1 MLVKLLLLCNTI
13 ALAKLVEHS
22 DHHGHHDG
30 SVHSSKPRAPETSVH
45 PRRTPLSHQGGYWE
59 EAEGLREDSQDY
71 PSSVISSH
79 QEERE
84 DFEAASPQSRNGNWC
99 SFTQSRL
106 VTYIEAC
113 MKEKYIVN
121 SQQPCP
127 NGTPDCQKIMYR
139 TALKPVYQVKQK
151 VLKSLQWKCCPG
163 YVGKDCEQH
172 DPNFILV
179 PGTETEGREE
189 ELSNHMSTSVDSREM
204 FEVIQNHEALLDDLQ
219 SDIHQAVSNLGDLQ
233 RLFENN
239 GTSMVLEVNQSNSD
253 LQERLLQQVLFP
265 HVENF
270 LRKHFNPMW
279 ASFNRSL
286 QNLSN
291 IVRNLSRDVEA
302 NKKSIERFQENTV
315 PKKEFQELGTKFESK
330 VQENIVRADQVKRD
344 IENQLH
350 TQQASI
356 HYNLSM
362 MKADT
367 DTKLKKLHKIQQSHF
382 SALNNSI
389 ANMKQE
395 QNNLENKLEAL
406 EKNLT
411 ELSSHNGPK
420 DENSQL
426 SIRQISDIL
435 SGHAKQLKELYMESD
450 VAFENIE
457 VLEKWFKELKKN
469 ISKYRPEDFTTT
481 LTEKSIIMEEN
492 NAAMERQI
500 SEFNYTLS
508 NLQENYSDLLR
519 YMEECNCQ
527 RTSSDT
533 DVLEEDSKNIT
544 YSLEDTQSNL
554 KDAKHLESV
563 FRDLLRNEIEEL
575 SSAIPSIHLSLSL
588 RQEENRRLQSQVTA
602 FSEDI
607 GLMKKKDEEIHRHIK
622 YLNSS
627 FVSLLE
633 DAMRHEVAL
642 EALLKEEFM
651 DVLFEDDFST
661 LIPSV
666 FQLQESLRHISDKL
680 QEQNVTLESLRR
692 RLHLPE
698 RGQHTNH
705 DARTSSEHPKEETQT
720 SPTLDEVS
728 SQRSVIEHM
737 EPNYEAA
744 KDDSLDSSAYNDI
757 MTLKNDIK
765 HLSLAIKS
773 HESRSDTNL
782 CCNHT
787 IASVIEPLNTSVGIL
802 SADLA
807 TIKQHLDEHLLI
819 FKKLFGNHEELVA
832 SKISLDVT
840 KIQSML
846 NRKERKQQKGQD
858 KQRDKKRHEKHR
870 ENMQISG
877 RNTVQTERLEK
888 GMFFS
893 FTCSCADSLVAFHVG
908 FSEGKNKEKTV
919 RFNETYFNYGN
930 SYFPEHGH
938 FKAPHKGV
946 YLFVISVEFSSGPA
960 LGQLSFSRGYK
971 RTLSSSQRKTPHGNT
986 MTTFAMA
993 EMEKGETVSFELLQG
1008 SVVKRSPPGTTMGGF
1023 LISKT

>member
-1 MLVKLLLLCNTI
+1 MLVKLLLVCSTVG
-13 ALAKLVEHS
+13 LAKLVEHT
-22 DHHGHHDG
+22 DHHGHRDG
-30 SVHSSKPRAPETSVH
+30 SVHSLKPRAHETSAH
-45 PRRTPLSHQGGYWE
+45 PQRAPLPHQEGHWE
-59 EAEGLREDSQDY
+59 IEGLREDSQDY

-79 QEERE
+79 QEERG

-127 NGTPDCQKIMYR
+127 NGAPDCQKTMYR

-163 YVGKDCEQH
+163 FIGKDCEQS

-179 PGTETEGREE
+179 PGTETEGQEE
-189 ELSNHMSTSVDSREM
+189 EFSNHMSTPVDSREM

-219 SDIHQAVSNLGDLQ
+219 SDIHQAASTLGDLQ

-253 LQERLLQQVLFP
+253 HQERLLQQVLFP

-270 LRKHFNPMW
+270 LRRHFNPVW

-291 IVRNLSRDVEA
+291 VVRNLSHDVEA
-302 NKKSIERFQENTV
+302 NKKSIERFQESTV

-330 VQENIVRADQVKRD
+330 VQENIVKVDQVKRD
-344 IENQLH
+344 IENQVH
-350 TQQASI
+350 MQQADI

-362 MKADT
+362 IKADT

-382 SALNNSI
+382 LALNNSI
-389 ANMKQE
+389 ASMKQE
-395 QNNLENKLEAL
+395 QNLLENKLEAL
-406 EKNLT
+406 KKDLT
-411 ELSSHNGPK
+411 ELPSHHGPK

-426 SIRQISDIL
+426 TIRQINEML

-450 VAFENIE
+450 VAFQNIA
-457 VLEKWFKELKKN
+457 VLERWFKELKKN
-469 ISKYRPEDFTTT
+469 ISKYRSEDLAIT
-481 LTEKSIIMEEN
+481 LAEKSVIMEEN

-500 SEFNYTLS
+500 SELNYTLS
-508 NLQENYSDLLR
+508 NLRENYSDLLR

-527 RTSSDT
+527 RVSSDT
-533 DVLEEDSKNIT
+533 DVLEEDPRNST
-544 YSLEDTQSNL
+544 YSLEDTQP
-554 KDAKHLESV
+554 KDMRHLESV
-563 FRDLLRNEIEEL
+563 FRDLFKSEIEEL
-575 SSAIPSIHLSLSL
+575 SSAIPSIHLSLNL
-588 RQEENRRLQSQVTA
+588 RQEENRQLQSQVTA

-607 GLMKKKDEEIHRHIK
+607 GLLKRKDEEIHGHIK

-627 FVSLLE
+627 FGSLLK
-633 DAMRHEVAL
+633 DAMRHEEAL
-642 EALLKEEFM
+642 EALLRHEFL
-651 DVLFEDDFST
+651 DVFFEDDFSS
-661 LIPSV
+661 LIPSI
-666 FQLQESLRHISDKL
+666 FQLQESLRHFSDKL
-680 QEQNVTLESLRR
+680 QEQNVTLESLTRR
-692 RLHLPE
+692 FHPSE
-698 RGQHTNH
+698 RGQQNNH
-705 DARTSSEHPKEETQT
+705 GGHIPPKHPKEETQT
-720 SPTLDEVS
+720 SSTLQEVS
-728 SQRSVIEHM
+728 SQRSIIEHM

-757 MTLKNDIK
+757 ITLKNDIK
-765 HLSLAIKS
+765 HLSLAIKR
-773 HESRSDTNL
+773 HESRGDVNL
-782 CCNHT
+782 CCNQT
-787 IASVIEPLNTSVGIL
+787 MANAIEPLNISIETL
-802 SADLA
+802 SEDLA
-807 TIKQHLDEHLLI
+807 TIKQNLEEHLLT
-819 FKKLFGNHEELVA
+819 FKKLFGSNEELVA
-832 SKISLDVT
+832 SDISLDVT

-846 NRKERKQQKGQD
+846 NKKGRRQQKGQD
-858 KQRDKKRHEKHR
+858 KQRDKKKPEKHR
-870 ENMQISG
+870 ENTQTISG
-877 RNTVQTERLEK
+877 RNTVQTELVGK
-888 GMFFS
+888 
-893 FTCSCADSLVAFHVG
+893 DSLVAFHVG
-908 FSEGKNKEKTV
+908 FSERKDKEKTV
-919 RFNETYFNYGN
+919 RFNETYLNYGN
-930 SYFPEHGH
+930 SYFSEHGH

-971 RTLSSSQRKTPHGNT
+971 RTLSSSQRRTPYGNT

-1008 SVVKRSPPGTTMGGF
+1008 SIVKRSPPGTTMGGF
-1023 LISKT
+1023 LIAKT

>member
-1 MLVKLLLLCNTI
+1 MLVKLLLVCSTVG
-13 ALAKLVEHS
+13 LAKLVEH
-22 DHHGHHDG
+22 GYRDG
-30 SVHSSKPRAPETSVH
+30 SVHSLKPPVHESSALPQRAPL
-45 PRRTPLSHQGGYWE
+45 PRQGGYW
-59 EAEGLREDSQDY
+59 EAEGLREDTQDY

-84 DFEAASPQSRNGNWC
+84 DFEAESPQPQNGNWC

-127 NGTPDCQKIMYR
+127 NGAPDCQKIMYR

-151 VLKSLQWKCCPG
+151 ILKSLQWKCCPG
-163 YVGKDCEQH
+163 FIGKDCEQR

-179 PGTETEGREE
+179 PGTETEGQEE
-189 ELSNHMSTSVDSREM
+189 EFSNHMSTSVDSREM

-219 SDIHQAVSNLGDLQ
+219 SDIHQAASTLGDLQ

-239 GTSMVLEVNQSNSD
+239 GTSMVLEVNESNSD
-253 LQERLLQQVLFP
+253 HQERLLQQVLFP

-270 LRKHFNPMW
+270 LRRHFNPMW

-291 IVRNLSRDVEA
+291 IVKNLSHDVEA
-302 NKKSIERFQENTV
+302 NKKSIERFQESTV
-315 PKKEFQELGTKFESK
+315 PKREFQELGTKFESK
-330 VQENIVRADQVKRD
+330 VQENTVKVDQAKRD
-344 IENQLH
+344 IENQVH
-350 TQQASI
+350 MQQANI

-362 MKADT
+362 IKADT

-382 SALNNSI
+382 LALNNSI
-389 ANMKQE
+389 TNMKQE
-395 QNNLENKLEAL
+395 QNLLENKLEAL
-406 EKNLT
+406 KKNLT
-411 ELSSHNGPK
+411 ELSLHHGPK
-420 DENSQL
+420 DENSQ
-426 SIRQISDIL
+426 ITIKHMNEIL

-450 VAFENIE
+450 VAFQNIA
-457 VLEKWFKELKKN
+457 VLERWFKELKKN
-469 ISKYRPEDFTTT
+469 ISKYRPEDLTIT
-481 LTEKSIIMEEN
+481 LAEKSVIIEEN

-500 SEFNYTLS
+500 SELNYTLS
-508 NLQENYSDLLR
+508 NLQENYSDLLQ

-527 RTSSDT
+527 KISTDT
-533 DVLEEDSKNIT
+533 DVLEEDLRNST
-544 YSLEDTQSNL
+544 SSLEDTQS
-554 KDAKHLESV
+554 KDRKHLESV
-563 FRDLLRNEIEEL
+563 FRDLFKSEIEEL

-588 RQEENRRLQSQVTA
+588 RQEENRQLQSQAMA

-607 GLMKKKDEEIHRHIK
+607 GLLKKKDEEMHRHIK

-627 FVSLLE
+627 FSSLLK
-633 DAMRHEVAL
+633 DAMRHEEAL
-642 EALLKEEFM
+642 EALLRHEFL
-651 DVLFEDDFST
+651 DVFFEDDFSS

-666 FQLQESLRHISDKL
+666 FQLQESLRHFSDKL
-680 QEQNVTLESLRR
+680 QEQNFTLESLTRR
-692 RLHLPE
+692 FHPLE
-698 RGQHTNH
+698 RGHQNNH
-705 DARTSSEHPKEETQT
+705 DAHRSPKHPKEETQT
-720 SPTLDEVS
+720 SSTLHEVS
-728 SQRSVIEHM
+728 SQRSIIEHM

-765 HLSLAIKS
+765 HLSLAIKR
-773 HESRSDTNL
+773 HESRGDISL

-787 IASVIEPLNTSVGIL
+787 IVNAIEPLNVSVETL

-807 TIKQHLDEHLLI
+807 AIKRNLEQHLVN
-819 FKKLFGNHEELVA
+819 FKKLFGSNEELGA
-832 SKISLDVT
+832 SNTSLDAT

-846 NRKERKQQKGQD
+846 NTKRRRQQKGQD
-858 KQRDKKRHEKHR
+858 KQRDKKRPEKHR
-870 ENMQISG
+870 ENTQMISG
-877 RNTVQTERLEK
+877 RNTVQTQLVGK
-888 GMFFS
+888 
-893 FTCSCADSLVAFHVG
+893 DSLVAFHVG
-908 FSEGKNKEKTV
+908 FSERKDKEKTV
-919 RFNETYFNYGN
+919 RFNETYLNYGN
-930 SYFPEHGH
+930 SYFSEHGH

-993 EMEKGETVSFELLQG
+993 EMEKGETVCFELLHG

>member
-1 MLVKLLLLCNTI
+1 MLVKLLLVCSTVG
-13 ALAKLVEHS
+13 LAKLVEHT
-22 DHHGHHDG
+22 DHHGYHDG
-30 SVHSSKPRAPETSVH
+30 SVHSLKPRVYENSAYPQ
-45 PRRTPLSHQGGYWE
+45 RTPLSRQGGYWK
-59 EAEGLREDSQDY
+59 AEGLREDTQDY
-71 PSSVISSH
+71 PSSEISSH
-79 QEERE
+79 PEERE

-127 NGTPDCQKIMYR
+127 NGAPDCQKIMYR
-139 TALKPVYQVKQK
+139 TALKPIYQVKQK

-163 YVGKDCEQH
+163 FIGKDCEHH

-189 ELSNHMSTSVDSREM
+189 EFSNHMSTAVDSREM

-219 SDIHQAVSNLGDLQ
+219 SDIHQAASTLGDLQ

-253 LQERLLQQVLFP
+253 QQERLLQQVLFP

-291 IVRNLSRDVEA
+291 IVRNLSHDVEA
-302 NKKSIERFQENTV
+302 NKKSIERFQESTV

-330 VQENIVRADQVKRD
+330 VQENTVKVDQVKRD
-344 IENQLH
+344 IENQVH
-350 TQQASI
+350 MQQANI

-362 MKADT
+362 IKADT
-367 DTKLKKLHKIQQSHF
+367 DTKLKKFHKIQQSHF
-382 SALNNSI
+382 LALNNSI
-389 ANMKQE
+389 ADMKQE
-395 QNNLENKLEAL
+395 QNLLENKLEAL
-406 EKNLT
+406 KKNLT
-411 ELSSHNGPK
+411 ELSSHHGPK

-426 SIRQISDIL
+426 TMRQINEIL

-450 VAFENIE
+450 VAFQNIA
-457 VLEKWFKELKKN
+457 VLERWFKELKKN
-469 ISKYRPEDFTTT
+469 ISKYRPEDLSVT
-481 LTEKSIIMEEN
+481 LTEKSVIMEEN

-500 SEFNYTLS
+500 SELNYTLS

-527 RTSSDT
+527 RISSDT
-533 DVLEEDSKNIT
+533 DVVEEDSRNIT
-544 YSLEDTQSNL
+544 YSLEDSQSNL
-554 KDAKHLESV
+554 KDMKHLESV
-563 FRDLLRNEIEEL
+563 FRDLLKSEIEEL
-575 SSAIPSIHLSLSL
+575 SSALPSIHLSLSL
-588 RQEENRRLQSQVTA
+588 RQEENRQLQSQVTA

-607 GLMKKKDEEIHRHIK
+607 GFLKNKDEEIHRHIK

-627 FVSLLE
+627 FGSLLE

-642 EALLKEEFM
+642 EALLRHEFL
-651 DVLFEDDFST
+651 DVLFEDDFSS
-661 LIPSV
+661 LIPSI

-680 QEQNVTLESLRR
+680 QEQNVTLESLMRR
-692 RLHLPE
+692 FHPLE
-698 RGQHTNH
+698 RGQQNNH
-705 DARTSSEHPKEETQT
+705 DAHTPPKHPKEETQT
-720 SPTLDEVS
+720 SSTLHEVS
-728 SQRSVIEHM
+728 SQRSIIEHM

-765 HLSLAIKS
+765 LLSLAIKR
-773 HESRSDTNL
+773 HESRPDMNL
-782 CCNHT
+782 CCNQT
-787 IASVIEPLNTSVGIL
+787 VANAIEPLNISVETL

-807 TIKQHLDEHLLI
+807 TIKWNLQEHLLT
-819 FKKLFGNHEELVA
+819 FKKLFGSNEELVA
-832 SKISLDVT
+832 SNISVDIT

-846 NRKERKQQKGQD
+846 NRKGRRQQKSQD
-858 KQRDKKRHEKHR
+858 KQRDKKRPEKHR
-870 ENMQISG
+870 ENTQTING
-877 RNTVQTERLEK
+877 RNTVQTELVEK
-888 GMFFS
+888 
-893 FTCSCADSLVAFHVG
+893 DSLVAFHVG
-908 FSEGKNKEKTV
+908 FSERKDKEKTV
-919 RFNETYFNYGN
+919 RFNETYLNYGN
-930 SYFPEHGH
+930 SYFSEHGH

-946 YLFVISVEFSSGPA
+946 YLFIISVEFSSGPA
-960 LGQLSFSRGYK
+960 RGQLSFSRGYK

-993 EMEKGETVSFELLQG
+993 EMEKGETVCFELLQG
-1008 SVVKRSPPGTTMGGF
+1008 SLVKQSPPGTTMGGF